1 MQENYGVESPLQS
14 PADQK
19 PKSETTTQERYGY
32 EPSQPAAR
40 APRSNARSARQRTGI
55 ETMQAGQGLFSRGE
69 SEIRGG
75 AMSKPGGP
83 YPPIAIRRWTRKG
96 PTARGGIRV
105 RNATCERILVDH
117 FGADD
122 VECQYRKDE
131 RYPWACDFY
140 IKSRDLF
147 IELNG
152 TWTHQDHWF
161 DPESTDDLAIV
172 DKWKSKGTPFYL
184 NAIKNWTERD
194 VAKRNAARGS
204 TASTTPSFWGASA
217 VDDAR
222 AWIAAGAPDR
232 RDWQ

>member
-1 MQENYGVESPLQS
+1 
-14 PADQK
+14 
-19 PKSETTTQERYGY
+19 
-32 EPSQPAAR
+32 
-40 APRSNARSARQRTGI
+40 
-55 ETMQAGQGLFSRGE
+55 
-69 SEIRGG
+69 
-75 AMSKPGGP
+75 MSKWWAVPANRDKALDAKRANGTWRDSSP
-83 YPPIAIRRWTRKG
+83 ERHL
-96 PTARGGIRV
+96 RV
-105 RNATCERILVDH
+105 VLVDH

-122 VECQYRKDE
+122 IECQYNKDE

-161 DPESTDDLAIV
+161 DPESTDDLAII

-194 VAKRNAARGS
+194 VAKRNAAREHRLNY
-204 TASTTPSFWGASA
+204 AVFWGGSA

-222 AWIAAGAPDR
+222 AWIVAGAPDR